1 MAAYRTTINMKDDAL
16 RVELIRRAEGLEARA
31 LQLAQGA
38 DGIAWPEG
46 TAADTARY
54 YAKRLGMLDVEVA
67 AEVFRV
73 LVDEGEATSVSF
85 WGTTLG
91 RALFLLGAYPAA
103 AVDRTQARVLLG
115 LRSRQHVHNLIVA
128 GDLSEDFG
136 GMIPAE
142 AVRHLFHVQ

>member
-1 MAAYRTTINMKDDAL
+1 MGAYKTTIDLKDDGL
-16 RVELIRRAEGLEARA
+16 RLELIRRAEALEARA

-54 YAKRLGMLDVEVA
+54 YARKLGALDVEIA
-67 AEVFRV
+67 AEVLRV

-85 WGTTLG
+85 WGTPLG
-91 RALFLLGAYPAA
+91 QALFLLKAYPAEH
-103 AVDRTQARVLLG
+103 VDRAQARVILG

-136 GMIPAE
+136 GMIPAD
-142 AVRHLFHVQ
+142 AVRHLFHVK